1 MSEKKEKITLQGIH
15 LEGYFFIK
23 TLCNAN
29 MDYRRGE
36 KEKLSLQVSSVLMNN
51 SEKRDRWKVSLS
63 VGLSQKVDRTKI
75 PYDFDLSLS
84 GFFFCPGTEELEEKN
99 IRIVAPVIY
108 VNGSSILFATAREY
122 LRNITSAGPY
132 GPVILPGHNFR
143 PTDLE
148 GRSDGLKGT
157 YVDSGH
163 YGDKVIN

>member
-1 MSEKKEKITLQGIH
+1 LSEKKEKIAFQGIH
-15 LEGYFFIK
+15 LERYFFIK

-29 MDYRRGE
+29 MDYSREE

-51 SEKRDRWKVSLS
+51 REKKNRWKISLS

-75 PYDFDLSLS
+75 LYDFDLSLT
-84 GFFFCPGTEELEEKN
+84 GLFICPGTEELEEKK
-99 IRIVAPVIY
+99 IRMLAPVIY

-148 GRSDGLKGT
+148 RHRDGLKGT

-163 YGDKVIN
+163 SGDKVIN